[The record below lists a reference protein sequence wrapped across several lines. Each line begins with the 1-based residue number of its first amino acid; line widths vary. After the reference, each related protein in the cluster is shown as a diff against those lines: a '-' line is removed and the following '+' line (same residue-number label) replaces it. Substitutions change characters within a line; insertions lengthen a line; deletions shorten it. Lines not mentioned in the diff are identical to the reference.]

1 MIKRQRPELDPD
13 QLRYVAEQAVAAL
26 SKTGMQPPADAGSNT
41 LKRWHELQV
50 SQIELDMQNV
60 ALAEV
65 QTERDLAEAAREHY
79 AVLYDQAPA
88 GYLSLDAEGR
98 ITRANQ
104 AAGELLSCRRDE
116 LPGKTFEQ
124 FVAPQAQ
131 AGLRRFLSDLM
142 RTGRRAVLE
151 VPLFEAHGA
160 AVLRQV
166 HIEANVD
173 KTASKCRMILTDI
186 GSADAREA
194 ARRRAFQ
201 VIDSMGEGVMVCDA
215 DKNIVSVNPAFTT
228 LTGYSVEEAL
238 GRDPRFLGRPGAHPP
253 GYHAEA
259 MRCLRTYGRWQGEV
273 FNRRRDGV
281 PYVATM
287 SLTVIRD
294 DDGAI
299 NHYIGVFSDI
309 TARQRAETDLL
320 KLSRE
325 LDGRVAARTAEL
337 TEANRLLMLEV
348 TERKRTEVAL
358 HESREQLRKLAEH
371 LETVKEDERKRI
383 ARDIHDELGQNLLA
397 LRIDISMLSARTG
410 ERHPRLHR
418 RVAAVLENIDTTI
431 RNVRGIMNELRPAV
445 LDLGLQAAL
454 EWQAAEFRKRS
465 GMTCVLALPDE
476 ATFAAITPDMEIVL
490 FRALQEALS
499 NVRRHACA
507 SHVDITLTARRG
519 WLAFSVTDNGIGIGP
534 GQRGKSDSFGLIGMA
549 QRVAALGGSFEVS
562 EYQPNGGCKLT
573 IGFDML
579 DMPETPQAPQTP
591 QTPQT
596 P

>member
-1 MIKRQRPELDPD
+1 MNKRQRPELDPD

-26 SKTGMQPPADAGSNT
+26 AKTGRAPPPGADSDE

-65 QTERDLAEAAREHY
+65 QSERDLAEMAREHY

-88 GYLSLDAEGR
+88 GYLSLDPDGR
-98 ITRANQ
+98 ITRANH
-104 AAGELLSCRRDE
+104 AAGDLLGCRRE
-116 LPGKTFEQ
+116 QLVGRSFEQ

-131 AGLRRFLSDLM
+131 AGLRRFLAELLVS
-142 RTGRRAVLE
+142 GQRAVLE
-151 VPLFEAHGA
+151 VPLFAANRGGA
-160 AVLRQV
+160 ARRL
-166 HIEANVD
+166 HIEANLD
-173 KTASKCRMILTDI
+173 IAARKCRMILTDI

-201 VIDSMGEGVMVCDA
+201 VIDSMGEGVMVCDTE
-215 DKNIVSVNPAFTT
+215 KKIVSVNPAFTR
-228 LTGYSVEEAL
+228 LTGYPVEEAL
-238 GRDPRFLGRPGAHPP
+238 GRDPRFLGRPGAHPV
-253 GYHAEA
+253 GFHAEA
-259 MRCLRTYGRWQGEV
+259 MRCLCSYGRWQGEV

-281 PYVATM
+281 PYVAAM

-299 NHYIGVFSDI
+299 THFIGVFSDI
-309 TARQRAETDLL
+309 TARQRAEADLL
-320 KLSRE
+320 NLSRQ

-348 TERKRTEVAL
+348 TERKRTEAAL

-410 ERHPRLHR
+410 ARHPHLHQ
-418 RVAAVLENIDTTI
+418 RVNGVLANIDTTI

-445 LDLGLQAAL
+445 LDLGLQAAM

-465 GMTCVLALPDE
+465 GITCALTLPDE
-476 ATFAAITPDMEIVL
+476 ATFAEITPDMAIVL
-490 FRALQEALS
+490 FRGLQEALS
-499 NVRRHACA
+499 NVRRHARA
-507 SHVDITLTARRG
+507 SHVDIALEARGAR
-519 WLAFSVTDNGIGIGP
+519 LVFSVADNGIGLAP
-534 GQRGKSDSFGLIGMA
+534 HQRGKSESFGLIGMA
-549 QRVAALGGSFEVS
+549 QRVAALGGSLEV
-562 EYQPNGGCKLT
+562 EPYVPGGGCKLT
-573 IGFDML
+573 LGFDL
-579 DMPETPQAPQTP
+579 PGAG
-591 QTPQT
+591 
-596 P
+596 